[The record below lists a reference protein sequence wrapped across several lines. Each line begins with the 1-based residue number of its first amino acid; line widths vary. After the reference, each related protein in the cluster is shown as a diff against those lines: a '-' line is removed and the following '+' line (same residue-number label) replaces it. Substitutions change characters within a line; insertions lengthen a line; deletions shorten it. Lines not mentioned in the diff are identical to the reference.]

1 MSIREYL
8 CATMK
13 KPFRLLAIFVLLGAV
28 AFAASSYP
36 DISQDQLKQAI
47 ADKSVVLLDANGSDS
62 FKSGHIP
69 GAIDFDSN
77 QDHLASLLPADK
89 NTLIVAYCG
98 GEQCTAYKAAAAA
111 AVKLGYTNVKHFA
124 PGISGWK
131 NSGQPTEPGA

>member
-1 MSIREYL
+1 
-8 CATMK
+8 MK
-13 KPFRLLAIFVLLGAV
+13 RFNLALGLTLLFAAA
-28 AFAASSYP
+28 AFAARSYP
-36 DISQDQLKQAI
+36 DITQDQLKQAI
-47 ADKSVVLLDANGSDS
+47 AAKSAVLLDANGSDS
-62 FKSGHIP
+62 YKEGHIP

-131 NSGQPTEPGA
+131 NSGQPTEPGARTGNV